1 MAKLPEDF
9 WVVAELGAA
18 LQEGRDDEAKAIAIR
33 HLKAKH
39 DPFSEI
45 LVELLQGKKR
55 KKHAP
60 KFWAEI
66 GSQIEALRAS
76 GISVKQA
83 IAKLAREYKGKFRKY
98 EKKKNKKNELP
109 EKSVERART
118 YFRRAQKTYEEE
130 RERDDKFVQFVKE
143 QQDKAKKRDKSVKSK
158 ITPVP

>member
-1 MAKLPEDF
+1 MAKMLEYF
-9 WVVAELGAA
+9 WEVAELGAA
-18 LQEGRDDEAKAIAIR
+18 RQEGRDDEAKAIAIR
-33 HLKAKH
+33 NLKAKH

-83 IAKLAREYKGKFRKY
+83 IAKLAREYKGKFTKY

-109 EKSVERART
+109 EKSVER
-118 YFRRAQKTYEEE
+118 
-130 RERDDKFVQFVKE
+130 D
-143 QQDKAKKRDKSVKSK
+143 
-158 ITPVP
+158 

>member
-1 MAKLPEDF
+1 MAKRPEDF

-76 GISVKQA
+76 GISVKQE

-98 EKKKNKKNELP
+98 EKKKKK
-109 EKSVERART
+109 K
-118 YFRRAQKTYEEE
+118 K
-130 RERDDKFVQFVKE
+130 KK
-143 QQDKAKKRDKSVKSK
+143 KKRAARKISRKS
-158 ITPVP
+158 